1 METKQSQAYLFGVI
15 EGNLLSL
22 LEMANLSD
30 YEKLCITKALDA
42 SNKAFNNHLKQN
54 KR

>member
-1 METKQSQAYLFGVI
+1 METKQSHAYLFGVI

-22 LEMANLSD
+22 LEMANLSN
-30 YEKLCITKALDA
+30 YEKLCIKRALDA
-42 SNKAFNNHLKQN
+42 NNKAFNNYLKQN